1 MHSRLDLKNLLESIM
16 PDNQKNVY
24 YQPPE
29 SYKMNYPAIVYE
41 ISDIDNKFA
50 DNNVYMQ
57 SHEYSLTVIDK
68 KSDSEIVEKVSQL
81 PRCKFNR
88 HFTSDNLNH
97 TIFTLYY

>member
-1 MHSRLDLKNLLESIM
+1 MSSRLLLSNLLKGII
-16 PDNQKNVY
+16 PNVY

-29 SYKMNYPAIVYE
+29 SIKMKYPAIVYE

-50 DNNVYMQ
+50 DNNVYIQ

-68 KSDSEIVEKVSQL
+68 DPDSEIVEKVSQL

-97 TIFTLYY
+97 TIFNLYY